1 MSAMHLKVITI
12 LLSSFE
18 SALNMFNLCSF
29 YLHAMCKFSQTKE
42 MQKSNTYHEFYASF
56 TIDDSDLF
64 LGANETMKNI
74 TGIYILLMS
83 RLEVYE
89 KNNLVADMKLSK
101 AGRKSLKLSI
111 QSIPMDCK
119 KLWHIQK

>member
-1 MSAMHLKVITI
+1 
-12 LLSSFE
+12 
-18 SALNMFNLCSF
+18 
-29 YLHAMCKFSQTKE
+29 

-74 TGIYILLMS
+74 IGIYILLMS
-83 RLEVYE
+83 GLEVYE